1 MQSFFKTST
10 CRHNAWRHYE
20 QYSEGTT
27 LQTTH
32 LHEASTV
39 SPIVITLLIGTGIVI
54 LIAIVYINHMLE
66 NSKLEKAR
74 LRADLNDRVRRSR
87 DVSENLPG
95 QLMTPGLKLLLT
107 RFELQFSD
115 RLLLL
120 DKTNSALRTR
130 IGELREL
137 ASKNELIPVSNPVQ
151 AIHNEAKAKEVRFT
165 LENLNSQITRA
176 NQDGLIQ
183 ANEAKHWG
191 KEIQHM
197 LTLLHIDFFNS
208 LGQQA
213 LQGAQPGQARLAFER
228 GVQYLRKQPE
238 PAKYQSQLTQM
249 EAQLERAN
257 AMVLENTKPAV
268 DEQNQLTE
276 GLKSM
281 DDDEDWKKKS
291 F

>member
-1 MQSFFKTST
+1 M
-10 CRHNAWRHYE
+10 
-20 QYSEGTT
+20 
-27 LQTTH
+27 
-32 LHEASTV
+32 
-39 SPIVITLLIGTGIVI
+39 SPIVITLLIGTGIAI

-87 DVSENLPG
+87 EVSESLPG
-95 QLMTPGLKLLLT
+95 QLMTPALKLLLT
-107 RFELQFSD
+107 NFELQFSD

-120 DKTNSALRTR
+120 NKTDNALRTR
-130 IGELREL
+130 ISELREL
-137 ASKNELIPVSNPVQ
+137 ASKNEKIPVSNPAQ
-151 AIHNEAKAKEVRFT
+151 PIHNEAKAKEVRFI
-165 LENLNSQITRA
+165 LENLHSQISRA
-176 NQDGLIQ
+176 AQDGLMQ

-238 PAKYQSQLTQM
+238 PGKYQSQLTQM

-257 AMVLENTKPAV
+257 TMVLENSKPVA
-268 DEQNQLTE
+268 DEENQLTE
-276 GLKSM
+276 GLKSL

>member
-1 MQSFFKTST
+1 M
-10 CRHNAWRHYE
+10 
-20 QYSEGTT
+20 
-27 LQTTH
+27 
-32 LHEASTV
+32 
-39 SPIVITLLIGTGIVI
+39 SPIVISLLIGTGIAI

-74 LRADLNDRVRRSR
+74 LRADLTDRARRSR

-95 QLMTPGLKLLLT
+95 QLMTPALKLLLT

-115 RLLLL
+115 RLLPL
-120 DKTNSALRTR
+120 DKANSALRTR
-130 IGELREL
+130 ISELREL
-137 ASKNELIPVSNPVQ
+137 ASKNELIPISNPAQ
-151 AIHNEAKAKEVRFT
+151 PIHNEAKAKEVRFI

-176 NQDGLIQ
+176 SQDGLMQ
-183 ANEAKHWG
+183 VNEAKHWG

-213 LQGAQPGQARLAFER
+213 LQNTQPGQARLAFER

-238 PAKYQSQLTQM
+238 PAKYQAQLAQM
-249 EAQLERAN
+249 EVQLERAN
-257 AMVLENTKPAV
+257 NMVLENTKLAADDV
-268 DEQNQLTE
+268 NQLTE
-276 GLKSM
+276 GLKSL
-281 DDDEDWKKKS
+281 DDEDDWKKKT

>member
-10 CRHNAWRHYE
+10 CVHNALQHYE

-27 LQTTH
+27 LQVIH
-32 LHEASTV
+32 LHEALTV
-39 SPIVITLLIGTGIVI
+39 SPIVITLLIGTGIII

-74 LRADLNDRVRRSR
+74 LRADLNDRARRSR
-87 DVSENLPG
+87 DVSDNLPG
-95 QLMTPGLKLLLT
+95 QLMTPALKLLLT

-115 RLLLL
+115 RLLPL
-120 DKTNSALRTR
+120 DKTNSALRSR
-130 IGELREL
+130 ITDLREL
-137 ASKNELIPVSNPVQ
+137 ANKNELIPINNPAQ
-151 AIHNEAKAKEVRFT
+151 PINNEAKAKEVRFI
-165 LENLNSQITRA
+165 LENLNSQISRA
-176 NQDGLIQ
+176 TQDGLMQ
-183 ANEAKHWG
+183 ANEAKYWG

-213 LQGAQPGQARLAFER
+213 LQSAQPGQARLAFER

-238 PAKYQSQLTQM
+238 LGKYQTQLTQM

-257 AMVLENTKPAV
+257 SMVLENTKPVA
-268 DEQNQLTE
+268 DEANQLTE

-281 DDDEDWKKKS
+281 DDEDDWKKKS